1 MFAFIKGAAA
11 AVSVVAVATTG
22 IVFALPGHA
31 GLLGAAAGSTVSA
44 ASAGAKAS
52 GSHHGHHHRHRGHH
66 AGGSGSASGGS
77 GSASGGSGSAGSGG
91 SGSGGSGSGGSGSG
105 GSGSGGSAS
114 GGTGSGG
121 SGSGG
126 PAPSTPHKVLG
137 PLKPAFPHGLVLPTV
152 PTLPTPS
159 GTIGLPGVPCL
170 MGYVWRQAYAG
181 DYVCV
186 TPGQRSQAAADNAAA
201 QGRIQAG
208 GGAYGQYTCQQGY
221 VWRQVVPDDYVCVT
235 PAERAQAV
243 ADNAQANNRA
253 ALLSLWISDWQP
265 PSQPQQNCSGN
276 VCSVTEGGW
285 GGPDIQINGD
295 HFNYGPVVLQIR
307 RDDGTVLWSGLVVAG
322 SYGGFPGASLAAQ
335 TDLGDCSQVPG
346 STANDYAIAYDM
358 VSGRWSNQV
367 PVNSDCASL

>member
-1 MFAFIKGAAA
+1 M
-11 AVSVVAVATTG
+11 
-22 IVFALPGHA
+22 
-31 GLLGAAAGSTVSA
+31 
-44 ASAGAKAS
+44 
-52 GSHHGHHHRHRGHH
+52 
-66 AGGSGSASGGS
+66 
-77 GSASGGSGSAGSGG
+77 
-91 SGSGGSGSGGSGSG
+91 
-105 GSGSGGSAS
+105 
-114 GGTGSGG
+114 
-121 SGSGG
+121 
-126 PAPSTPHKVLG
+126 LG

-170 MGYVWRQAYAG
+170 MGYVWRQAYSG

-201 QGRIQAG
+201 QDRIQTG

-243 ADNAQANNRA
+243 ADNSQANNRA

-265 PSQPQQNCSGN
+265 PSQPPQQNCSGN
-276 VCSVTEGGW
+276 VCSITEGGW
-285 GGPDIQINGD
+285 GGPDIQVNGD

-307 RDDGTVLWSGLVVAG
+307 RDDGTVLWSGLVAAG
-322 SYGGFPGASLAAQ
+322 SYGGFPGGSLAAQ

-346 STANDYAIAYDM
+346 STTNDYAIAYDM

-367 PVNSDCASL
+367 PVDSDCASL